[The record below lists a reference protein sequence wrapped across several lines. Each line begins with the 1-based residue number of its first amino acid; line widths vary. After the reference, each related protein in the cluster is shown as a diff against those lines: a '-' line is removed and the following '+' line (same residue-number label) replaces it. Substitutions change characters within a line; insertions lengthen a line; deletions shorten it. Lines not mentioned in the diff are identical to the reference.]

1 MTFMESV
8 KTCFSKYFSYQGR
21 AKRSEYWY
29 FFLFCFL
36 IAIAAIIFENIFLAN
51 YDSIY
56 FSPISSFAELILFI
70 PSINAATRRLHD
82 VNKSGW
88 WQLLYITGI
97 GAFVVLFWLVSKER
111 EEGNRY
117 N

>member
-56 FSPISSFAELILFI
+56 FSPISSFAELILSKRYSGNSLI
-70 PSINAATRRLHD
+70 MLLNLSSIVLYYPIVLHSHEKK
-82 VNKSGW
+82 N
-88 WQLLYITGI
+88 L
-97 GAFVVLFWLVSKER
+97 
-111 EEGNRY
+111 
-117 N
+117 